1 MTIRYEINPP
11 KINNSG
17 IEQIKKLE
25 HRIENISHFCD
36 GIHVT
41 DSVLGIE
48 RISPLIIGAEIKQ
61 KFPELDVT
69 ISLRVIDK
77 SIAQILDFTDAAVH
91 ANLDGI
97 LILMGDPSS
106 ENDYKSG
113 VIPSAAVNVLVQN
126 GFNKKINLYLSLP
139 NKANFEKI
147 SKKVN
152 SNPKGFVTQ
161 VIHDV
166 SQVKRL
172 NDHLSPKNFQLIPC
186 VLYPSSKNSKSAEF
200 LNLDWSNYENDFSS
214 FVREIENVTGD
225 VLVTSPNDFK
235 GALDFLTR
243 LQN

>member
-11 KINNSG
+11 KISNSS
-17 IEQIKKLE
+17 IEQIQKLE
-25 HRIENISHFCD
+25 HRIEKISHFCD

-61 KFPELDVT
+61 KFPKLDVT

-77 SIAQILDFTDAAVH
+77 TIAQILDFTDAAVH

-97 LILMGDPSS
+97 LVLMGDPSP

-172 NDHLSPKNFQLIPC
+172 VDYLKPKNFQLIPC
-186 VLYPSSKNSKSAEF
+186 ILFPSSKNSHSAEF

-214 FVREIENVTGD
+214 FVREIESVTGD

-235 GALDFLTR
+235 GAIDFLTR

>member
-11 KINNSG
+11 KTTDPPS
-17 IEQIKKLE
+17 
-25 HRIENISHFCD
+25 RIELLDERIEKISKFCD

-61 KFPELDVT
+61 KFPDLIVT

-77 SIAQILDFTDAAVH
+77 TISQIIDFTDAAIQ
-91 ANLDGI
+91 AKIDGI
-97 LILMGDPSS
+97 LVLMGDPSHD
-106 ENDYKSG
+106 NDYKSG
-113 VIPSAAVNVLVQN
+113 VIPSGAVNELVQN
-126 GFNKKINLYLSLP
+126 GYDEKINLYLSLP
-139 NKANFEKI
+139 SKPNFEKI

-166 SQVKRL
+166 SQVQRIFDYL
-172 NDHLSPKNFQLIPC
+172 NPKNFKLIPC
-186 VLYPSSKNSKSAEF
+186 ILFPSSKNDRSAEF
-200 LNLDWSNYENDFSS
+200 LNLDWSNYENNFSS
-214 FVREIENVTGD
+214 FVLEIESITGD

-243 LQN
+243 LQK

>member
-11 KINNSG
+11 KITDPPSRIQILDER
-17 IEQIKKLE
+17 IEQISK
-25 HRIENISHFCD
+25 FCD

-61 KFPELDVT
+61 KFPELQVT

-77 SIAQILDFTDAAVH
+77 TIAQIVDLADAAAH

-97 LILMGDPSS
+97 LILMGDPSP

-113 VIPSAAVNVLVQN
+113 VIPSAAATSLIEN
-126 GFNKKINLYLSLP
+126 GINEKINLYLSLP
-139 NKANFEKI
+139 SKPNFEKI

-152 SNPKGFVTQ
+152 SNPNGFVTQ

-166 SQVKRL
+166 SQVQRL
-172 NDHLSPKNFQLIPC
+172 SDHLKAKNFQIIPC
-186 VLYPSSKNSKSAEF
+186 VLYPSSKNSRSAEF
-200 LNLDWSNYENDFSS
+200 LNLDWSNYENNFSS
-214 FVREIENVTGD
+214 FVLEIESITGD

-243 LQN
+243 LQK

>member
-11 KINNSG
+11 KASDPPSRIELLDTR
-17 IEQIKKLE
+17 IEQIS
-25 HRIENISHFCD
+25 NFCD

-61 KFPELDVT
+61 KHPKLNVT

-77 SIAQILDFTDAAVH
+77 TIPQITDFVDAAIH

-97 LILMGDPSS
+97 LVLMGDPSPD
-106 ENDYKSG
+106 NDYKSG
-113 VIPSAAVNVLVQN
+113 VVPSFAVSSLIKD
-126 GFNKKINLYLSLP
+126 GFGKKITLYLSLP
-139 NKANFEKI
+139 SKPNFEKI

-152 SNPKGFVTQ
+152 STPNGFVTQ

-166 SQVKRL
+166 SQVKRINDYL
-172 NDHLSPKNFQLIPC
+172 NPKNFQIIPC
-186 VLYPSSKNSKSAEF
+186 LLFPSTKNLRSAEF
-200 LNLDWSNYENDFSS
+200 LKLDWSNYENDFSS
-214 FVREIENVTGD
+214 FVLEIESITGD
-225 VLVTSPNDFK
+225 VLLTSPNDFK

>member
-11 KINNSG
+11 KITDPHSR
-17 IEQIKKLE
+17 IQLLDE
-25 HRIENISHFCD
+25 RIELISKFCD

-48 RISPLIIGAEIKQ
+48 RISPLIIGSEIKQ
-61 KFPELDVT
+61 KFPELEIT

-77 SIAQILDFTDAAVH
+77 TIDEITDLADAAVN

-97 LILMGDPSS
+97 LILMGDPSP
-106 ENDYKSG
+106 ETDYKSG
-113 VIPSAAVNVLVQN
+113 VIPSAAVNSLVQN
-126 GFNKKINLYLSLP
+126 RINQKINLYLSLP
-139 NKANFEKI
+139 SKPNFEKI

-152 SNPKGFVTQ
+152 SNPNGFVTQ

-172 NDHLSPKNFQLIPC
+172 SDYLKPKNFKIIPC
-186 VLYPSSKNSKSAEF
+186 VLYPSQKNSRSAEF

-214 FVREIENVTGD
+214 FVLEIESITGD

>member
-11 KINNSG
+11 KTSDPPS
-17 IEQIKKLE
+17 
-25 HRIENISHFCD
+25 RIELLDERIKQISNFCD

-61 KFPELDVT
+61 KYPKLNVT

-77 SIAQILDFTDAAVH
+77 TITQLTDFVDAAIH
-91 ANLDGI
+91 ANLDGV
-97 LILMGDPSS
+97 LVLMGDPSPD
-106 ENDYKSG
+106 NDYKSG
-113 VIPSAAVNVLVQN
+113 VIPSFAVNSLVKD
-126 GFNKKINLYLSLP
+126 GFGEKITLYLSLP
-139 NKANFEKI
+139 SKPNFEKI

-152 SNPKGFVTQ
+152 STPNGFITQ
-161 VIHDV
+161 VMHDA

-172 NDHLSPKNFQLIPC
+172 YDYLNPKNFKIIPCLLFPSPKN
-186 VLYPSSKNSKSAEF
+186 SRSAEF
-200 LNLDWSNYENDFSS
+200 LKLDWSNYENNFSS
-214 FVREIENVTGD
+214 FVLEIENITGD
-225 VLVTSPNDFK
+225 VLLTSPNDFK

>member
-11 KINNSG
+11 KITDPPSRIELLDER
-17 IEQIKKLE
+17 IEQISK
-25 HRIENISHFCD
+25 FCD

-48 RISPLIIGAEIKQ
+48 RISPLIIGSEIKQ
-61 KFPELDVT
+61 KFPELEVT

-77 SIAQILDFTDAAVH
+77 TIPQIVDFADAAVH

-97 LILMGDPSS
+97 LILMGDPSP

-113 VIPSAAVNVLVQN
+113 VIPSAAVSSLVQN
-126 GFNKKINLYLSLP
+126 GFNEKINLYLSLP
-139 NKANFEKI
+139 SKPNFDKI

-152 SNPKGFVTQ
+152 SSPKGFVTQ

-172 NDHLSPKNFQLIPC
+172 SDYLHPKNFQLIPC
-186 VLYPSSKNSKSAEF
+186 VLFPSSKNSRSAEF
-200 LNLDWSNYENDFSS
+200 LNLDWSNYESDFSS
-214 FVREIENVTGD
+214 FVLEIESITGD

>member
-11 KINNSG
+11 KTTDPTSRIELLDER
-17 IEQIKKLE
+17 IEQI
-25 HRIENISHFCD
+25 HQFCD

-61 KFPELDVT
+61 KFPDLIVT

-77 SIAQILDFTDAAVH
+77 TIPQIIDITDAAIH
-91 ANLDGI
+91 AKIDGI

-106 ENDYKSG
+106 DNDYKSG
-113 VIPSAAVNVLVQN
+113 VIPSEAVNTLVQN
-126 GFNKKINLYLSLP
+126 QYNQKINLYLSLP
-139 NKANFEKI
+139 SKPNFDKI

-161 VIHDV
+161 VIYDI
-166 SQVKRL
+166 SQVQRISDYLK
-172 NDHLSPKNFQLIPC
+172 PKNFELIPC
-186 VLYPSSKNSKSAEF
+186 VLYPSSKNARSAEF

-214 FVREIENVTGD
+214 FIREIENVAGD
-225 VLVTSPNDFK
+225 VLLTSPNDFK